1 MADSILTKDDIKDI
15 TDRGI
20 TEDTI
25 LRQIEVFKK
34 GFPFSRLVK
43 PCIPKDGIVILD
55 DNDIAR
61 LIKKHDGAANS
72 GRCMKFVPASGAAS
86 RMFKLLSS
94 FRNSNDYIDKATL
107 SSATEDGDDSSRLL
121 LRFINEIRK
130 YPFFDN
136 LESSMSKAGEDLERS
151 LLKGDIKKILEYVLD
166 NNGLNLSDTPKGL
179 IPFHRY
185 GNYSR
190 TPFEEHLVEGAA
202 YARDTEGVVNIHFTV
217 SQKYKSVVSQ
227 HIESVL
233 NRYEVNGT
241 KYNIDLSCQKPSTD
255 TIAVDLNNKPFRDKD
270 GRLFFR
276 PGGHGALL
284 ENLSDLKGDIIFIKN
299 IDNVVPDR
307 LKGTTYIYKKALG
320 GYLIEIQEKI
330 FGYLERLLDNDP
342 DIEFIDVLFDFV
354 REKLCVIPPED
365 IHGLPP
371 YLKKEYLISA
381 LNRPLR
387 VCGMVRNVG
396 EPGGGPFWV
405 HNSGKGISIQIVETS
420 QMDMSSEEQ
429 KKIFHSSTHFNPV
442 DLVCGV
448 RDYSGKSFD
457 LGKYVD
463 HNAGFISNKSK
474 DGKDLKALELPGL
487 WNGSMAFWNSVF
499 VEVPEITFNPVKT
512 IFDLLRDEHQ
522 PGRE

>member
-34 GFPFSRLVK
+34 GFPFSRLVR

-55 DNDIAR
+55 ENDIAR
-61 LIKKHDGAANS
+61 LIKKYDSAANS

-94 FRNSNDYIDKATL
+94 FRNSHDNITKDTL
-107 SSATEDGDDSSRLL
+107 SSAAEDGDDNSKLL

-130 YPFFDN
+130 YPFFDS
-136 LESSMSKAGEDLERS
+136 LKSSMSKAGEDLERS

-166 NNGLNLSDTPKGL
+166 NNGLNFSDTPKGL

-202 YARDTEGVVNIHFTV
+202 YAKDKEGVVNIHFTV
-217 SQKYKSVVSQ
+217 SQKYKSAVSQ

-233 NRYEVNGT
+233 NRYEENGT
-241 KYNIDLSCQKPSTD
+241 KYKIDLSCQKPSTD

-270 GRLFFR
+270 GRLLFR

-284 ENLSDLKGDIIFIKN
+284 ENLSDIKGDIIFIKN

-307 LKGTTYIYKKALG
+307 LKDTTYIYKKALG
-320 GYLIEIQEKI
+320 GYLIELQEEI
-330 FGYLERLLDNDP
+330 FGYLQRLLDNDP
-342 DIEFIDVLFDFV
+342 DVEFIDGLFDFV
-354 REKLCVIPPED
+354 REKLCIIPPEG
-365 IHGLPP
+365 IHGKPP
-371 YLKKEYLISA
+371 DLKKEYLIST

-387 VCGMVRNVG
+387 ACGMVRNVG

-420 QMDMSSEEQ
+420 QMDMSSEVQNE
-429 KKIFHSSTHFNPV
+429 IFHSSTHFNPV

-457 LGKYVD
+457 LSKYVD
-463 HNAGFISNKSK
+463 HNAGFISSKSK

-522 PGRE
+522 PG